1 MNTMYNLL
9 RSLLSF
15 HLLDISDTVDFVNL
29 LTTL

>member
-1 MNTMYNLL
+1 MNTMYILL

-15 HLLDISDTVDFVNL
+15 YLLDISDAVEFVHL